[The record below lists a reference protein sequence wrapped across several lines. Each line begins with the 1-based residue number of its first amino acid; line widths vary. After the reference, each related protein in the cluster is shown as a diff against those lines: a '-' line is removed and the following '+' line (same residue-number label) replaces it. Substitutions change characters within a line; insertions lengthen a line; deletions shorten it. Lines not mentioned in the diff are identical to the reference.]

1 MSAGR
6 DRDVAQHIR
15 IRSCR
20 GGHRNPM
27 RGVARK
33 RVKILNPS
41 LLSQGRRVSWRLGR
55 ILGVYVELGANPNA
69 KNRWCGRSFSAQG
82 ASVPG
87 GRR

>member
-1 MSAGR
+1 
-6 DRDVAQHIR
+6 
-15 IRSCR
+15 
-20 GGHRNPM
+20 M

-69 KNRWCGRSFSAQG
+69 KNRWCGRSFLLK
-82 ASVPG
+82 VPQCPEDAVDWG
-87 GRR
+87 LRGSEDSISK